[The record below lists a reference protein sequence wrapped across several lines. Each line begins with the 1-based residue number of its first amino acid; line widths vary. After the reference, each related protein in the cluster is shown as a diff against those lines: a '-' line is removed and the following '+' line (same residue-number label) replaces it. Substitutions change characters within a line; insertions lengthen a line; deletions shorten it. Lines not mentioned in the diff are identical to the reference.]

1 MAQSKSLR
9 LDWLPAV
16 ALSAMLAAA
25 MLAWAPPV
33 GDLPAQVFR
42 TELFQRAG
50 LAIWNGSWY
59 GGHYT
64 LTYSVL
70 FPPLAALLGPRLVG
84 TLAVVAS
91 SYLFDRL
98 VRDRWGEAA
107 RPATLWFA
115 AGVVTLLAD
124 GQLTFALGV
133 AFGLAALRALQV
145 SRPPLAFLAAAA
157 CALSS
162 PVAAAF
168 LAGVLLA
175 GAWDPKL
182 QLNGISRGRRG
193 LGGLQRERRPV
204 FRTDHSA
211 SEGARKAK
219 NPATGGDP
227 PTADRTRGPERLHAA
242 PLLATGRRAAWTAS
256 IALALTLIPNL
267 VFPGAGQFPFAFSS
281 YVAIPLWCGGA
292 LIVTRGLGGEE
303 HRLRRVIVAYL
314 LASTALWLVPNP
326 LGGNAVRLGAL
337 FGGPVLAA
345 VVLARRPRLS
355 RLSTV
360 VLAVTMAGGLYWQ
373 LTASVS
379 QIARSVDDP
388 STASAY
394 FQPLAGWLREHGG
407 RAARIEVPPTANHW
421 ESAYLAPSFD
431 LARGWLRQLDT
442 TRDRVFYGDERRLT
456 DRGYRRWLH
465 DNAIRYVALPDAPLD
480 YSSVA
485 ERRLI
490 LGAPDYLR
498 PRWSDAHW
506 RVYEVRDPAPLVQ
519 PLEGGAA
526 RVLRA
531 GHGGLALDVTR
542 PGRFLVRLAF
552 TPYWSIARGQG
563 CLIRHGDWTIAR
575 VARPGVFRVAAD
587 FSLGRA
593 WNAVTGARKTC

>member
-1 MAQSKSLR
+1 MARSKSLSP
-9 LDWLPAV
+9 DWLPAV
-16 ALSAMLAAA
+16 ALSAALATA

-33 GDLPAQVFR
+33 GDLAAQVFR
-42 TELFQRAG
+42 AELFQRVG
-50 LAIWNGSWY
+50 MGIWNGSWY

-145 SRPPLAFLAAAA
+145 GRPPLAYLAAAA

-168 LAGVLLA
+168 LAGVLFV
-175 GAWDPKL
+175 GVWDLEVQPRHL
-182 QLNGISRGRRG
+182 SRGWRGGGVRPGAASSFSPRR
-193 LGGLQRERRPV
+193 LGEIGALPWRKTQRRDGHPL
-204 FRTDHSA
+204 
-211 SEGARKAK
+211 
-219 NPATGGDP
+219 P
-227 PTADRTRGPERLHAA
+227 DRTRGQAV
-242 PLLATGRRAAWTAS
+242 WTAS
-256 IALALTLIPNL
+256 IALALMLIPNL
-267 VFPGAGQFPFAFSS
+267 VFPDPGQFPFAFSS

-292 LIVTRGLGGEE
+292 LIVTRGLAGEE
-303 HRLRRVIVAYL
+303 RQLRRVLLAYV
-314 LASTALWLVPNP
+314 LASTVLVLAPNP

-337 FGGPVLAA
+337 FGGPILAA

-355 RLSTV
+355 RFSTL
-360 VLAVTMAGGLYWQ
+360 VLAVTLAGGLYWQ

-388 STASAY
+388 STAPAY
-394 FQPLAGWLREHGG
+394 FQPLASWLREHGG
-407 RAARIEVPPTANHW
+407 RTARIEVPPTANHW
-421 ESAYLAPSFD
+421 ESAYLAPDFE

-442 TRDRVFYGDERRLT
+442 TRDDVFYGDDEGLT
-456 DRGYRRWLH
+456 DRAYRRWLH
-465 DNAIRYVALPDAPLD
+465 EDAIRYVALPDAPLD

-490 LGAPDYLR
+490 LRAPPYLT

-506 RVYEVRDPAPLVQ
+506 RVYEVRDPAPLVES
-519 PLEGGAA
+519 LEGAA
-526 RVLRA
+526 AMVRRA
-531 GHGGLALDVTR
+531 GHDGFVLDVTR
-542 PGRFLVRLAF
+542 PGDFLVRQAF

-563 CLIRHGDWTIAR
+563 CLFRHGDWTMAH
-575 VARPGVFRVAAD
+575 ASHPGVFRVTVD
-587 FSLGRA
+587 FSLSRA

>member
-1 MAQSKSLR
+1 
-9 LDWLPAV
+9 V
-16 ALSAMLAAA
+16 ALSAALAVA
-25 MLAWAPPV
+25 MLAWNPPV
-33 GDLPAQVFR
+33 GDLAAQVFR
-42 TELFQRAG
+42 TELFQRGG

-84 TLAVVAS
+84 TFAVIAS

-107 RPATLWFA
+107 RWATLWFA

-133 AFGLAALRALQV
+133 ACGLAALRCLQLHRPAPALV
-145 SRPPLAFLAAAA
+145 AGAA

-175 GAWDPKL
+175 GTLPRD
-182 QLNGISRGRRG
+182 RRTH
-193 LGGLQRERRPV
+193 L
-204 FRTDHSA
+204 
-211 SEGARKAK
+211 
-219 NPATGGDP
+219 
-227 PTADRTRGPERLHAA
+227 AA
-242 PLLATGRRAAWTAS
+242 IWVAC
-256 IALALTLIPNL
+256 LALGLVLVPNL
-267 VFPGAGQFPFAFSS
+267 AFPESGQFPFAFSS

-292 LIVTRGLGGEE
+292 LLLTRGLAREE
-303 HRLRRVIVAYL
+303 RQLRRVLIAYV
-314 LASTALWLVPNP
+314 LAATVLVLAPNP

-337 FGGPVLAA
+337 FGGPILAA
-345 VVLARRPRLS
+345 VMLAHRPRLS
-355 RLSTV
+355 RASVLLLS
-360 VLAVTMAGGLYWQ
+360 LALAGGLYWQ
-373 LTASVS
+373 VTASVS
-379 QIARSVDDP
+379 QIARSVGDP
-388 STASAY
+388 STAAAY
-394 FQPLAGWLREHGG
+394 FSPVATWLHEHDG
-407 RAARIEVPPTANHW
+407 RAARVEVPPTANHW
-421 ESAYLAPSFD
+421 ESAYLAPGFE
-431 LARGWLRQLDT
+431 LGRGWLRQLDT
-442 TRDRVFYGDERRLT
+442 TRDNIFYSDDEPLT
-456 DRGYRRWLH
+456 DRAYRSWLH

-490 LGAPDYLR
+490 LPAPPYLE

-519 PLEGGAA
+519 PLGSGAA
-526 RVLRA
+526 AVRWI
-531 GHGGLALDVTR
+531 GHSGFALDVSR
-542 PGRFLVRLAF
+542 PGEFLVRVAF
-552 TPYWSIARGQG
+552 TPYWSIAHGSG
-563 CLIRHGDWTIAR
+563 CLVRHGEWT
-575 VARPGVFRVAAD
+575 VARASSPGVFRVSAD